1 MCSPAVLDRAYRE
14 IEDGR
19 ARFGRRS
26 FLAALGA
33 SAAGLGVSAAGL
45 GAATAAAAP
54 ARAGGDTA
62 AVRADTVI
70 DLTHTLTPQFPV
82 WPGNEQFA
90 MRPVATFDTGRFAVN
105 AMSLWEHTGT
115 HLDAPAHIVRG
126 GATVE
131 ALPVRDFVAPLAVV
145 DIAGKA
151 AQDDDAVVT
160 VDDVAAWERQ
170 HGPIPPGALVAM
182 HSGWETRLADPASFV
197 NADALRI
204 PHAPGFD
211 RDAVRMLVHERNVVG
226 LGVDTLSLD
235 RAGDV
240 GAHVELLGAGRYGI
254 EAMANLATV
263 PPRGATVVVGAP
275 KHAGGTGG
283 PCRVLALV

>member
-1 MCSPAVLDRAYRE
+1 MCSPTVLDRVYRE
-14 IEDGR
+14 IQDSRG
-19 ARFGRRS
+19 RFGRRS
-26 FLAALGA
+26 FLTAVGVT
-33 SAAGLGVSAAGL
+33 AAGL
-45 GAATAAAAP
+45 AATPA
-54 ARAGGDTA
+54 ARAGGHTTP
-62 AVRADTVI
+62 VRADAVI

-82 WPGNEQFA
+82 WPGNEQFT
-90 MRPVATFDTGRFAVN
+90 MRPVATLDTGRFAVN
-105 AMSLWEHTGT
+105 EMSLWEHTGT

-151 AQDDDAVVT
+151 AQDDDSVLT
-160 VDDVAAWERQ
+160 VADVAAWEQQ
-170 HGPIPPGALVAM
+170 HGPIPPGAFVAM
-182 HSGWETRLADPASFV
+182 HSGWEARLADPTRFV

-235 RAGDV
+235 RASSSDF

-254 EAMANLATV
+254 EAMANLAAV

-275 KHAGGTGG
+275 KHVGGTGG

>member
-1 MCSPAVLDRAYRE
+1 MCSPTVLDRVYRE
-14 IEDGR
+14 IQDSR
-19 ARFGRRS
+19 SRFGRRS
-26 FLAALGA
+26 FLAAVGVT
-33 SAAGLGVSAAGL
+33 AAGL
-45 GAATAAAAP
+45 AATPA
-54 ARAGGDTA
+54 ARAGGNTTP
-62 AVRADTVI
+62 VRADAVI

-82 WPGNEQFA
+82 WPGNEQFT
-90 MRPVATFDTGRFAVN
+90 MRPVATLDTGRFAVN
-105 AMSLWEHTGT
+105 EMSLWEHTGT

-151 AQDDDAVVT
+151 AQDDDSVLT
-160 VDDVAAWERQ
+160 VADVAAWEQQ
-170 HGPIPPGALVAM
+170 HGPIPPGAFVAM
-182 HSGWETRLADPASFV
+182 HSGWEARLADPTRFV

-235 RAGDV
+235 RASSSDF

-254 EAMANLATV
+254 EAMANLAAV
-263 PPRGATVVVGAP
+263 PPTCLGAP
-275 KHAGGTGG
+275 TTTVAPRGGTAARFAIASM
-283 PCRVLALV
+283 P